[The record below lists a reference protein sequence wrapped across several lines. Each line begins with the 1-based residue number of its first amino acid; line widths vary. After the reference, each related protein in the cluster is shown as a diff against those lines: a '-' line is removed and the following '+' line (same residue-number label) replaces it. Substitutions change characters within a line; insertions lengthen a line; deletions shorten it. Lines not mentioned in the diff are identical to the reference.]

1 MIKLILAFVA
11 IIFLILVILGI
22 IDVQTLLS
30 EAVDKFF
37 DLLKSIGGLA

>member
-22 IDVQTLLS
+22 IDVQALLS